1 MHWICISAKVCTREL
16 QKSHQTTYT
25 DADTILSGPL
35 IPKLQ
40 SLTLF
45 FLDILFSVDYEL
57 LSALAWRH
65 EHGIGL
71 ESLVVQ
77 ECCMH
82 RDEVKIKFEEQVKD
96 VTWED

>member
-1 MHWICISAKVCTREL
+1 MKVCTREL

-25 DADTILSGPL
+25 DTDTILSGPL
-35 IPKLQ
+35 VHKLQ

-45 FLDILFSVDYEL
+45 FLDILFGMDYEL
-57 LSALAWRH
+57 LNVLAWRH

-77 ECCMH
+77 ECH
-82 RDEVKIKFEEQVKD
+82 VGLRAAKGGSEVGLGSVD
-96 VTWED
+96 RGGSCWW